1 MYKLVVS
8 DMDGTLL
15 NSNNMV
21 SENNKKAFKALLE
34 NNIHVAIATGRIYT
48 SARVYAKHLDMVT
61 PIIACNGAVIRN
73 LEDDQILY
81 ESHIQKEDC
90 LKVIHILRKHNTYF
104 QYYSLD
110 TFYTEKLSHSSL
122 KYSEW
127 NKTLKEEDRI
137 RIDVIKDSYEQIKNS
152 DENIYKFNV
161 INDDNEVLNRIKKE
175 LKEIETIE
183 VSKSWHNNL
192 EIMNKGVSKGNA
204 IDHLANILG
213 VKKEEVMTF
222 GDNEN
227 DISMLTYAG
236 MGVAMGNAEE
246 IVKKQADY
254 VTATND
260 EDGVAKALN
269 KFIL

>member
-15 NSNNMV
+15 NSNNQV
-21 SENNKKAFKALLE
+21 SEKNKEAFKALLK
-34 NNIHVAIATGRIYT
+34 NDVHVAIATGRIYT
-48 SARVYAKHLDMVT
+48 SARVYANHLDMVT

-73 LEDDQILY
+73 LEDDHILY

-90 LKVIHILRKHNTYF
+90 LKVIEVLRKHHTYF
-104 QYYSLD
+104 HYYSLD
-110 TFYTEKLSHSSL
+110 TFYTEKLAHSSL

-127 NKTLKEEDRI
+127 NKTLKEEERI
-137 RIDVIKDSYEQIKNS
+137 QINVIKDSYEQIKNS

-161 INDDNEVLNRIKKE
+161 INDDYEALDCIKEE

-192 EIMNKGVSKGNA
+192 EIMNKGVSKGKA
-204 IDHLANILG
+204 IDQLASILG
-213 VKKEEVMTF
+213 VEQEEVMTF

-260 EDGVAKALN
+260 EDGVAKALE